1 MDIKN
6 GVIGALV
13 GLTVLIGGLYLNQPT
28 PAPVSNQP
36 VGAVSSP
43 DINSPY
49 MSFGGVRSWAG
60 HTESLTQATTTVCA
74 IQSPAATSSLRFA
87 GVRFTV
93 SSTTAAR
100 ITLAKALT
108 YNSTTTSLGVA
119 DLVAGAPATV
129 IASTTGANFAT
140 LDGASTFGPNQ
151 WFVVGMSGGTGTFSP
166 TGSCSAQWTE
176 I

>member
-49 MSFGGVRSWAG
+49 ISFGGERQWAQR
-60 HTESLTQATTTVCA
+60 TDNLNQASTTICA
-74 IQSPAATSSLRFA
+74 IQMPPDKSALDKFIVNLT
-87 GVRFTV
+87 T
-93 SSTTAAR
+93 SSTTAAL
-100 ITLAKALT
+100 ITISTSTTPYATTTPLWTDTTIANGAKT
-108 YNSTTTSLGVA
+108 VVFFSTTTTA
-119 DLVAGAPATV
+119 
-129 IASTTGANFAT
+129 IMR
-140 LDGASTFGPNQ
+140 PNDYI
-151 WFVVGMSGGTGTFSP
+151 VVGMSGGTGTFSP
-166 TGSCSAQWTE
+166 TGSCAYISAT